1 LIPEE
6 IVKELFKVIKNVK
19 VVKGSTCGIG
29 KSKYAE
35 IYIKDALLDYQR
47 IPIYGE

>member
-1 LIPEE
+1 
-6 IVKELFKVIKNVK
+6 VKDLFKVIKNVK
-19 VVKGSTCGIG
+19 VVKGNTCGIG

-35 IYIKDALLDYQR
+35 IYINAANLDYQR